1 MAKAPL
7 PLASTMNR
15 TSVDAYLRDGCGR
28 CVHYR
33 TPACKV
39 RTWTPVLEALR
50 AIAQA
55 SGLTE
60 TMKWGSPCY
69 TLAGKNVLMVVAF
82 KESCALQF
90 FKGAALVDDA
100 GLLESP
106 GPNSRFGRFLRFRS
120 VAEVTARRAVATRLI
135 EQAMALE
142 RAGTKVVGAAA
153 PEPVPDELARRL
165 AADPALGR
173 AFAALTPGR
182 RRSHVLHISGAKQ
195 PETRARRVER
205 CAPDILAGRGFNER

>member
-28 CVHYR
+28 CAHYR

-39 RTWTPVLEALR
+39 RAWTPVLEALR

-69 TLAGKNVLMVVAF
+69 TLAGKNVLMAVAF

-106 GPNSRFGRFLRFRS
+106 GPNSRFGRFLRFLS
-120 VAEVTARRAVATRLI
+120 VAEVKARRAVASSGFARWP
-135 EQAMALE
+135 A
-142 RAGTKVVGAAA
+142 K
-153 PEPVPDELARRL
+153 ARRL
-165 AADPALGR
+165 RTERTRPDRPPSACRGSIEVARGSR
-173 AFAALTPGR
+173 APTNTVPRRSGLNRTPGR
-182 RRSHVLHISGAKQ
+182 HHAATVTTQIPKGPERSQQGHRL
-195 PETRARRVER
+195 ARH
-205 CAPDILAGRGFNER
+205 RGLLR